1 MVESIFNRDMFRQQS
16 VGPDFSQ
23 PIVPNLTSGL
33 ETENP
38 NPSSVINRA
47 PVNPIPNINFADPK
61 YQQPLGIQ
69 DIYAKAMSEINPQD
83 IRNKYTE
90 YAGEPKSFQ
99 DFADI
104 YEASEEV
111 ETLPEDDLKFEKNLA
126 LARLGL
132 NLMKPTMGGQ
142 LTPAIAA
149 AGENFLVD
157 LASINEK
164 KRTQKAARYEE
175 EKADERAK
183 REYILEALDS
193 QRNSRD
199 AEEFKIFEKALGF
212 NMENIQSTNKY
223 QRELAKNFYSYQYDN
238 DQRSLENNAKLL
250 IDGFDKKPVVFAVP
264 GGNTGQPEYRTGYV
278 AQDAEGRPINMLPVV
293 EDGQMTYKPDY
304 ELGKSA
310 VKATFQFNDAGVL
323 GNNVKEILATA
334 DKVNT
339 SSNALRFVQDI
350 KATMAKGGAKVGA
363 PGLIKGFAQDVRGT
377 ALDIADWLSQTG
389 VIDAEAYNK
398 ATQRLENSIISDLGN
413 AYANDEATKGRIDY
427 ATNDPVYTKYFN
439 SDSLIREGYDKDIV
453 QNIVRVN
460 SIYYALA
467 RARKPSG
474 RLNVQDIEDAKN
486 ALNLYDFSVPISRVV
501 ASLDIV
507 EEELGNMYK
516 QEMAKFKYLEGDNSL
531 LGTAPV
537 SFMEAQKT
545 ETEEVIS
552 PYGDETDTG
561 FSESIPT
568 VKP

>member
-1 MVESIFNRDMFRQQS
+1 MAESIFNRPMFKGVG

-23 PIVPNLTSGL
+23 PIVPNFNNI
-33 ETENP
+33 ETGNT
-38 NPSSVINRA
+38 NPSSVIDGA
-47 PVNPIPNINFADPK
+47 PVKPVPSINFADPK
-61 YQQPLGIQ
+61 YQQPLGIK
-69 DIYAKAMSEINPQD
+69 DIYAKTMKELDPETV
-83 IRNKYTE
+83 RNLYTD
-90 YAGEPKSFQ
+90 YAGEPKTFK

-111 ETLPEDDLKFEKNLA
+111 EVPEKDNFKFEKNLA

-157 LASINEK
+157 LASINEQ
-164 KRTQKAARYEE
+164 KRKQKAARYEE

-193 QRNSRD
+193 QRNTRD
-199 AEEFKIFEKALGF
+199 AEEYKIFEKALGF

-250 IDGFDKKPVVFAVP
+250 IDGFDKKPVVFAIP
-264 GGNTGQPEYRTGYV
+264 GGNTGNPEYRTGYV
-278 AQDAEGRPINMLPVV
+278 ARDAQGRPINMLPVV
-293 EDGQMTYKPDY
+293 ENGQMTYKPDY
-304 ELGKSA
+304 ELGKAA

-339 SSNALRFVQDI
+339 AANALRFVQDI

-398 ATQRLENSIISDLGN
+398 SIQRLENSIISDLGN
-413 AYANDEATKGRIDY
+413 NYANDDATKGRIDY
-427 ATNDPVYTKYFN
+427 ATNDPVYSKYFN
-439 SDSLIREGYDKDIV
+439 SDSLIRDGYDKDIV

-516 QEMAKFKYLEGDNSL
+516 QEMAKFDLLKGDDSL
-531 LGTAPV
+531 LGEAPV
-537 SFMEAQKT
+537 SFMEAQ
-545 ETEEVIS
+545 EIGTEEVIS
-552 PYGDETDTG
+552 PYGDETG

-568 VKP
+568 VKQ